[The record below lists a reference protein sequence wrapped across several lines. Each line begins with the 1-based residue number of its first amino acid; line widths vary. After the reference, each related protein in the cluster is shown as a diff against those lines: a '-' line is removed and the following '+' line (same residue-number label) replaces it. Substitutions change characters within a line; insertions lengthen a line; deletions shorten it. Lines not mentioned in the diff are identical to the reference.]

1 MRRLGGYTDGGT
13 LLAVPAALSCGPV
26 RIETLHDW
34 WRWLQLERERS
45 ARSAQYRGSY
55 SCRRG
60 KHANALQTQSHRASC
75 GTLAPA
81 ATYSLENGV
90 SEADSG
96 AKDKA
101 SDGRDEDQQTADG
114 HDSDLAGGGTSSGG
128 RHSAGSDEGDD
139 SDGDSGE
146 ENGSD
151 GSSGG
156 TSDDGV
162 VRCVCGERNDGELMI
177 QCEVCQVWQ
186 HTLCMGIRDA
196 AHIPDDYYCE
206 KCRPGDH
213 PYINSR
219 PRSRVLADA
228 SAMGSSMMRRSAVMA
243 VAKMSAREEY
253 RSAAA
258 AAAIAASVATAAPTT
273 PAARRARRPPRPKRP
288 LADASSADDCPAT
301 PTEVDTASHAKPKPR
316 RRASG
321 APAKRTAAAG
331 KRRRV
336 AEASEPTPPV
346 DAAAE
351 DVVARMMA
359 GSPRTPKRPRNRSA
373 SSAPRRAPAVSTA
386 TPTLP
391 TARRGKSAPGSPH
404 PPRSPSPPL
413 QSLLYGAMSPGA
425 LGPACVA
432 DSTSNSPLFA
442 YNTNAAFDKPAD
454 GHSGGPSDATGR
466 HSDSPL
472 DVPSGAPSETR
483 PNFPPVLMADIDG
496 NEFSVPPDLLNASG
510 QPVYSS
516 TAAASM
522 CRIRYPPAR
531 ASMPDLLRRAKQLLE
546 WIGKTQLEYEHER
559 CTWFPPPD
567 CLPIRQSAVLPSD
580 RMSRRLSDAPTS
592 PIAPADWPDDDCD
605 RPQRSTLSI
614 MEDLVWRLIRF
625 QETYSV

>member
-13 LLAVPAALSCGPV
+13 LVAAPTALGYEPWPT
-26 RIETLHDW
+26 ETLHDW
-34 WRWLQLERERS
+34 WRWNHQPERQSS
-45 ARSAQYRGSY
+45 ARVGQQHNSGD
-55 SCRRG
+55 SCRRV
-60 KHANALQTQSHRASC
+60 KCNDALQRQPYRVSI
-75 GTLAPA
+75 GTPVPA
-81 ATYSLENGV
+81 ATCSLGNG
-90 SEADSG
+90 ATSG
-96 AKDKA
+96 AKAVA
-101 SDGRDEDQQTADG
+101 SDAGDEAQQTADRR
-114 HDSDLAGGGTSSGG
+114 DSDSEGGGMSSGG
-128 RHSAGSDEGDD
+128 RQSDGSEEGNGSDGGSDEDD
-139 SDGDSGE
+139 
-146 ENGSD
+146 GSD
-151 GSSGG
+151 GSSG

-186 HTLCMGIRDA
+186 HTLCMGIRDS

-258 AAAIAASVATAAPTT
+258 AAAIAASVAAAAPTT
-273 PAARRARRPPRPKRP
+273 RRARKPTRAKRQP
-288 LADASSADDCPAT
+288 AEASSTDDRAATLADPEAAT
-301 PTEVDTASHAKPKPR
+301 HAKPKPR

-321 APAKRTAAAG
+321 APAKRAGSG

-336 AEASEPTPPV
+336 AEAPESTSPA

-373 SSAPRRAPAVSTA
+373 SSAPRRAPA
-386 TPTLP
+386 TPAAAPVLP
-391 TARRGKSAPGSPH
+391 TTRRGKSAPGSPH
-404 PPRSPSPPL
+404 PQRSPSPPL
-413 QSLLYGAMSPGA
+413 QSLLYGAMSRGVLSA
-425 LGPACVA
+425 ARVA
-432 DSTSNSPLFA
+432 VSASNSPLFA
-442 YNTNAAFDKPAD
+442 QGGDATFDAFAD
-454 GHSGGPSDATGR
+454 SHSGGPTEAPNGTSDTPPDAPSVAPSDAR
-466 HSDSPL
+466 
-472 DVPSGAPSETR
+472 PS
-483 PNFPPVLMADIDG
+483 FPPLLMTDIDG
-496 NEFSVPPDLLNASG
+496 NSFSVPPDLLNSNG

-516 TAAASM
+516 TDTASM
-522 CRIRYPPAR
+522 CRIRYPPPR
-531 ASMPDLLRRAKQLLE
+531 SSLPDLSRRAKQLLE
-546 WIGKTQLEYEHER
+546 WLGKTQVEYEHER
-559 CTWFPPPD
+559 CTWLTPPD
-567 CLPIRQSAVLPSD
+567 SLPSRPSAAQPPD

-592 PIAPADWPDDDCD
+592 PIAPTDWPDDDCD

-625 QETYSV
+625 QETYSA